1 MRQYPQLEFDLALL
15 RSNAD
20 AVISRCRGMG
30 IRVCGVVK
38 GVDGLPE
45 AARVLRAAGAAELG
59 TRWPSAAPPVC
70 RGRGC

>member
-38 GVDGLPE
+38 GVDGMP
-45 AARVLRAAGAAELG
+45 
-59 TRWPSAAPPVC
+59 
-70 RGRGC
+70 